1 MSEFLVLQN
10 GIQEN
15 KEKWMGRGESVC
27 EDDRDNTNMDQVI
40 CHDDRKQG
48 NGIDFYNSL
57 SILCYPVEDKSLVV
71 YEVETE
77 EGVGVV
83 RITGGWIQVF

>member
-1 MSEFLVLQN
+1 MDE
-10 GIQEN
+10 E
-15 KEKWMGRGESVC
+15 ERGCVC
-27 EDDRDNTNMDQVI
+27 EDDKDNTNQDQVI

-71 YEVETE
+71 YEVEI
-77 EGVGVV
+77 GRAHV
-83 RITGGWIQVF
+83 